1 MNNFSTQMAGIPE
14 FSLQAGDELLQQ
26 NSKAA
31 GIYFLKQGK
40 VRVHKDGYQI
50 AVVSEPGA
58 VFGEMAYFLDHVYT
72 ASVECLTPCTFY
84 HLDNPAQHLAAHPQ
98 LMLHIGKILSTRLFS
113 LNQYLVDVKT
123 QYEGNDHLNMV
134 NEVLETLM
142 NQQQTALLKRSDGK
156 RDTGGY

>member
-26 NSKAA
+26 NAKAG

-40 VRVHKDGYQI
+40 VSVHKDGYEV

-58 VFGEMAYFLDHVYT
+58 VFGEMAFFLDHAYT
-72 ASVECLTPCTFY
+72 ASVRCLEPCTFY
-84 HLDNPAQHLAAHPQ
+84 HLDNPAQHLAANPQ
-98 LMLHIGKILSTRLFS
+98 LLLHIGKILSTRLFN
-113 LNQYLVDVKT
+113 LNQYLVDVKK
-123 QYEGNDHLNMV
+123 QYEGHDHLNMV
-134 NEVLETLM
+134 SEVLETLM
-142 NQQQTALLKRSDGK
+142 NQQQTAQLKRSDSK